1 MTSLD
6 KLSPTYV
13 RPLEILKRVGKVAN
27 LLALRPTLTSAHNMF
42 HVSMLKKYL
51 SNEFHKIDYKDL
63 KIQGDMS
70 NVEKLLKILN
80 SKVKVLRTKSFQW

>member
-1 MTSLD
+1 
-6 KLSPTYV
+6 
-13 RPLEILKRVGKVAN
+13 
-27 LLALRPTLTSAHNMF
+27 MF

-63 KIQGDMS
+63 KIHGDMS

-80 SKVKVLRTKSFQW
+80 SKVKVLRTKFFQW